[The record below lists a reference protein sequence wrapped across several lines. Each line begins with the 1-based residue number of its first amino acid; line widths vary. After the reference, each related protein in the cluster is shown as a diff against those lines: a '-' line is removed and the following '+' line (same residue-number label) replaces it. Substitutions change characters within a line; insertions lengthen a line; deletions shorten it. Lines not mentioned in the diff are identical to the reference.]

1 MSQQTIDRL
10 ASARDA
16 LADSRELVKAEER
29 RRNELVLDGRRDG
42 MSYSQLAAAS
52 GLTRARVMQIIGENA
67 GIL

>member
-10 ASARDA
+10 ASVRDA

-42 MSYSQLAAAS
+42 MSYGQLAQAS

-67 GIL
+67 GVL